1 MTHGA
6 LWRFALTL
14 VAFLP
19 VGCGSEPV
27 PVPAV
32 EGRDDV
38 ESITIGGEL
47 FYTNEMGIRMSQLRF
62 DTAYQW
68 TGVTERDL
76 RGVDLLM
83 FKEDGTER
91 AHLTSERGNADFDG
105 RQMKAIGGVI
115 LVTADGRRIESE
127 ELSFDPYQERI
138 WSDVPFVSSSPGQ
151 SPIRGCSFT
160 SDLEFKSISSVGG
173 CW

>member
-1 MTHGA
+1 MTRRC
-6 LWRFALTL
+6 LWRGALTL

-27 PVPAV
+27 PIPAV
-32 EGRDDV
+32 DGRDDV

-47 FYTNEMGIRMSQLRF
+47 FYTNEFGIRISQLRF

-68 TGVTERDL
+68 VGVTERDL

-83 FKEDGTER
+83 FNEDGTER
-91 AHLTSERGNADFDG
+91 AHLTSERGEADFEG

-115 LVTADGRRIESE
+115 LVTTEGRRIESE
-127 ELSFDPYQERI
+127 ELNFDPYEERI
-138 WSDVPFVSSSPGQ
+138 WSDVRFRFTEPGRT
-151 SPIRGCSFT
+151 IAGCSFT
-160 SDLEFKSISSVGG
+160 SDLEFRNFSSVGNLG
-173 CW
+173 C